1 MERSKHCCDAPDDQI
16 LVPVKVT
23 DSAQR
28 IERALTAFVRQE
40 FGAPIAT
47 IMGLTEILIEDAHFR
62 KDESLALDLDR
73 IHSAGRLLQEQ
84 LDRLVSL
91 ATQGYLGGG
100 DESTALRT
108 TLRHDLRTPLNAV
121 KGYSELIL
129 EEARDNGR
137 EDLLT
142 DIAKVVAAAE
152 QLLGQIDRLIGLTE
166 EARSSDAP
174 QAIGTTTRD
183 LVGEIMRSIQPIVSK
198 PRTNF
203 LSGRILV
210 VDDTEANRDLLSRRL
225 RRQGH
230 AVDTADGGRSA
241 LEAMSKS
248 EFDLILLDLMMPD
261 INGLQILAW
270 LKANPA
276 VQHIPVIMIS
286 ALDEIDS
293 IVRCIEAGAEDYI
306 PKPFDPVLLG
316 ARIEA
321 SLERKRLRDRERAF
335 TNELRAEKGKTE
347 SLLLNI
353 LPGTILS
360 RIRKGETAIADR
372 FPDATIL
379 FADLV
384 GFTNLA
390 DQHSP
395 ARIVELLNG
404 LFSAFDRL
412 AKRLKV
418 EKIKTIGDAYM
429 AAGGLPEEGPDH
441 ALSVAEMALGM
452 IDTVRETG
460 KRFDEALEVRIGIH
474 SGEVVAGLIG
484 QHRSI
489 YDVWG
494 DTVNIASRLESTGL
508 PNRIQISES
517 TYQRVKD
524 AFNCE
529 LRGPVAL
536 KGKGTMLTY
545 FLGERAK

>member
-1 MERSKHCCDAPDDQI
+1 M
-16 LVPVKVT
+16 T
-23 DSAQR
+23 DSAER
-28 IERALTAFVRQE
+28 VERALVAFVRQE

-47 IMGLTEILIEDAHFR
+47 IMGLTEILVEDAR
-62 KDESLALDLDR
+62 SSQDEALASDLDR

-91 ATQGYLGGG
+91 ATQGCLGGG
-100 DESTALRT
+100 DDTAAFRA

-137 EDLLT
+137 EDLLA
-142 DIAKVVAAAE
+142 DIGKIVAAAE
-152 QLLGQIDRLIGLTE
+152 QLLGQVDRLIGLTE
-166 EARSSDAP
+166 EITSPDPSRSAGPP
-174 QAIGTTTRD
+174 QRD
-183 LVGEIMRSIQPIVSK
+183 LVGEIMRSIPPVVSK
-198 PRTNF
+198 PKSNL

-210 VDDTEANRDLLSRRL
+210 VDDTDANRDLLSRRL

-241 LEAMSKS
+241 LELMAKS

-261 INGLQILAW
+261 VNGLQILTW
-270 LKANPA
+270 LKANPTL
-276 VQHIPVIMIS
+276 QHIPVIMIS

-293 IVRCIEAGAEDYI
+293 TVRCIEAGAEDYI
-306 PKPFDPVLLG
+306 AKPFDPVLLG

-347 SLLLNI
+347 ALLLNI
-353 LPGTILS
+353 LPATIVS
-360 RIRKGETAIADR
+360 RIRKGEIAIADR

-384 GFTNLA
+384 GFTGLA
-390 DQHSP
+390 ARHSP
-395 ARIVELLNG
+395 ARIAELLNG
-404 LFSAFDRL
+404 LFSDFDKL
-412 AKRLKV
+412 AKHHKV

-429 AAGGLPEEGPDH
+429 AAGGLPEESAGH
-441 ALSVAEMALGM
+441 ALSVAGMALGM
-452 IDTVRETG
+452 IDVVRETG
-460 KRFDEALEVRIGIH
+460 KRFDEALEIRVGIH

-494 DTVNIASRLESTGL
+494 DTVNVASRLESSGL
-508 PNRIQISES
+508 SNHIQISEA
-517 TYQRVKD
+517 TYQHVKD
-524 AFNCE
+524 DFRCE
-529 LRGPVAL
+529 LRGPVVL
-536 KGKGTMLTY
+536 KGKGTLLTY
-545 FLGERAK
+545 FLGDRLK

>member
-1 MERSKHCCDAPDDQI
+1 
-16 LVPVKVT
+16 VT
-23 DSAQR
+23 DSPQR

-47 IMGLTEILIEDAHFR
+47 IMGLTEILIEDAHSR
-62 KDESLALDLDR
+62 KDDSLALDLGR

-84 LDRLVSL
+84 LDRLVNL
-91 ATQGYLGGG
+91 ATQGYLGFGN
-100 DESTALRT
+100 DSTALRA

-129 EEARDNGR
+129 EDARNNGR
-137 EDLLT
+137 EDLRT
-142 DIAKVVAAAE
+142 DISKVVAAAE

-166 EARSSDAP
+166 AGSSDAT
-174 QAIGTTTRD
+174 QAAGIPTRD
-183 LVGEIMRSIQPIVSK
+183 LVAEIMRSIQPIVSK
-198 PRTNF
+198 PKTNS

-230 AVDTADGGRSA
+230 AVDNADGGRSA

-261 INGLQILAW
+261 INGLQILTW

-306 PKPFDPVLLG
+306 QKPFDPVLLG

-360 RIRKGETAIADR
+360 RIRKGESAIADR
-372 FPDATIL
+372 FTDATIL

-390 DQHSP
+390 DQHP
-395 ARIVELLNG
+395 PGRIVEMLNG
-404 LFSAFDRL
+404 LFSAFDSL
-412 AKRLKV
+412 AGRLKV

-429 AAGGLPEEGPDH
+429 AAGGLPEEDPDH

-452 IDTVRETG
+452 IDAVRETG
-460 KRFDEALEVRIGIH
+460 KRFDEALQLRIGIH

-484 QHRSI
+484 RHRSI

-517 TYQRVKD
+517 TYLQVKD

-529 LRGPVAL
+529 VRGPVEL

-545 FLGERAK
+545 FLGERIK

>member
-1 MERSKHCCDAPDDQI
+1 

-23 DSAQR
+23 DSARR

-47 IMGLTEILIEDAHFR
+47 IMGLTEILIEDAHSR

-84 LDRLVSL
+84 LDRLVNL
-91 ATQGYLGGG
+91 ATQGYLGVG
-100 DESTALRT
+100 DDSTALRT

-129 EEARDNGR
+129 EDARDNGR
-137 EDLLT
+137 EDLRT
-142 DIAKVVAAAE
+142 DISKVVAAAE
-152 QLLGQIDRLIGLTE
+152 QLLGQVDRLIGLTE
-166 EARSSDAP
+166 VGSSDAS
-174 QAIGTTTRD
+174 QAVGTPTRD
-183 LVGEIMRSIQPIVSK
+183 LVVEIMRSIQPIVSK
-198 PRTNF
+198 PKTHF

-261 INGLQILAW
+261 INGLQILTW

-293 IVRCIEAGAEDYI
+293 IVRCIEAGAEDYL

-379 FADLV
+379 FADLA